1 MATTVDK
8 FHDIGNVEELHHH
21 KLQNVS
27 AYLLSCGFKMDTG
40 VNYRYLRIFVDK
52 KNNRSIKVH
61 LEHIDDRKD
70 IVERIELIG
79 NE

>member
-1 MATTVDK
+1 MVNR
-8 FHDIGNVEELHHH
+8 FEDIGNAQELHHH

-27 AYLLSCGFKMDTG
+27 AFLFSCGFEIDKCS
-40 VNYRYLRIFVDK
+40 NYRYMRIFIDK

-61 LEHIDDRKD
+61 LEHIDDRND
-70 IVERIELIG
+70 IVELIEFVD